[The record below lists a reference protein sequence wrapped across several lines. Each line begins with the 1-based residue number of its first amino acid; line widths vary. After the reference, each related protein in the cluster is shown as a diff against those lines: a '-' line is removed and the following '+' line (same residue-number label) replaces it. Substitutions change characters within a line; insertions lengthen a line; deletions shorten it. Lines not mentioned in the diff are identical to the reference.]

1 MTDMQIFHEVSKSLA
16 FACAFYVAGAA
27 LCRLRK
33 TPLKPSWSALYA
45 ALLGNALWFAHD
57 MIDGATSDKDIA
69 VSVVVALYIFLTR
82 ASWAA
87 GMPEVAKRRAT
98 K

>member
-1 MTDMQIFHEVSKSLA
+1 MTAMQIIHEAMQSLA

-57 MIDGATSDKDIA
+57 MIQGGASDKDIA

-82 ASWAA
+82 ASWAM
-87 GMPEVAKRRAT
+87 GVPEVARRGV
-98 K
+98 